1 MSKPQ
6 RTERELKKLGIP
18 IEADWGNY
26 SADLDQNW
34 AHQHYYGKTNDEM
47 QKYFHNSPI
56 EGASDLR
63 FMPEIPFRYY
73 MLGYRDFVMSGN
85 IEVCTDASAADCFLS
100 LVRDKLEKDPR
111 YIVPIMPELISAV
124 EHVANNQDAFNADQE
139 IYGDFLKTLARI
151 KELYADAKDR
161 YRRL

>member
-6 RTERELKKLGIP
+6 RTERQLKQLGIP
-18 IEADWGNY
+18 TEADWGNY

-34 AHQHYYGKTNDEM
+34 AHQHYYGKTNEEM

-73 MLGYRDFVMSGN
+73 MLGYRDFVISRN
-85 IEVCTDASAADCFLS
+85 FEVCEDASAADCFLS
-100 LVRDKLEKDPR
+100 LVQHKLEKHPR
-111 YIVPIMPELISAV
+111 YTVPIMSELLPAI
-124 EHVANNQDAFNADQE
+124 EHVATHQEEFNADE
-139 IYGDFLKTLARI
+139 DIFGNFLERLDRIRTLF
-151 KELYADAKDR
+151 ADAKDR